1 MRIKVQKKWYNV
13 KSTWAELTIADAQKL
28 AEHEPPS
35 EYLKYLKNE
44 VDGLNPDVEMQV
56 LSWIGEIL
64 PIISDMP
71 DEVIESLMPTDRW
84 VILKSLMHIVS
95 GIYLQMPYDVPADQM
110 PAIVLIEG
118 DLYKVPTVR
127 KVYNKDIYFSTLDFK
142 GFSELLELQQLSDNI
157 IKNAAMLC
165 ALVLRKSDD
174 EEQLTEDE
182 KLRRA
187 ELFSNMNML
196 DFWRVFFSL
205 MRGLEESVSY
215 TLLCSLRETEKV
227 MRHHLLI
234 QLWRKYYILP
244 VRQLGRLLTSGF
256 KKVFMKH

>member
-44 VDGLNPDVEMQV
+44 IDGLTPDIEMKV
-56 LSWIGEIL
+56 LAWIGEIL
-64 PIISDMP
+64 PIISDIP
-71 DEVIESLMPTDRW
+71 AEVIESLMPTDRW
-84 VILKSLMHIVS
+84 IILKSLMHIIS
-95 GIYLQMPYDVPADQM
+95 GIYLQMPYDVPTEQR

-127 KVYNKDIYFSTLDFK
+127 KVYNRDIYFSTLDFK
-142 GFSELLELQQLSDNI
+142 SFSELLELQQLSDNI

-174 EEQLTEDE
+174 KEQLFEDE

-187 ELFSNMNML
+187 EIFSNMTML

-205 MRGLEESVSY
+205 MRGLEQSVHY

-244 VRQLGRLLTSGF
+244 VRQLGRLIISGF
-256 KKVFMKH
+256 KKVFMRH

>member
-13 KSTWAELTIADAQKL
+13 KSTWSELTIADAQKL

-44 VDGLNPDVEMQV
+44 IDGLTPDVEMHV
-56 LSWIGEIL
+56 LVWVGEII

-71 DEVIESLMPTDRW
+71 GEVIESLMPTDRW

-95 GIYLQMPYDVPADQM
+95 GIYLQIPYDLNPDKLSDIFLV
-110 PAIVLIEG
+110 EG
-118 DLYKVPTVR
+118 DLYHVPTVR
-127 KVYNKDIYFSTLDFK
+127 RVYNKDIYFSAFNFK
-142 GFSELLELQQLSDNI
+142 TFSELLEIQQLSDNI
-157 IKNAAMLC
+157 VKNAAMLC
-165 ALVLRKSDD
+165 ALLLRKNDD
-174 EEQLTEDE
+174 KKQLTEDE

-187 ELFSNMNML
+187 EIFSNMNML

-205 MRGLEESVSY
+205 MRGLEQSVNY
-215 TLLCSLRETEKV
+215 TLLCSLRETERV

-244 VRQLGRLLTSGF
+244 VRQLGRLITSGF
-256 KKVFMKH
+256 KKVFMRH

>member
-28 AEHEPPS
+28 AEHEPP
-35 EYLKYLKNE
+35 EDYLKYLKNE
-44 VDGLNPDVEMQV
+44 VDGLSPDIEMQV
-56 LSWIGEIL
+56 LAWVGEIL

-71 DEVIESLMPTDRW
+71 TEVIESLMPTDRW

-95 GIYLQMPYDVPADQM
+95 GVYLQIPYDLPYDM
-110 PAIVLIEG
+110 PPAIILAEG
-118 DLYKVPTVR
+118 KLYHVPTVR
-127 KVYNKDIYFSTLDFK
+127 RVYNKDIYFSVVGFK
-142 GFSELLELQQLSDNI
+142 TFSELLELQQLSDNI
-157 IKNAAMLC
+157 VKNAAMLC

-174 EEQLTEDE
+174 KEQLTEDE

-187 ELFSNMNML
+187 ELFSNISML

-227 MRHHLLI
+227 MRHQLLI
-234 QLWRKYYILP
+234 QLWKKYYILP
-244 VRQLGRLLTSGF
+244 VERLGRLIISGF

>member
-1 MRIKVQKKWYNV
+1 MRIKIQKKWYNV

-28 AEHEPPS
+28 AEHEPP
-35 EYLKYLKNE
+35 EDYLKYLKNE
-44 VDGLNPDVEMQV
+44 VDGLSPDIEMQV
-56 LSWIGEIL
+56 LAWVGEIL

-71 DEVIESLMPTDRW
+71 TEVIESLMPTDRW

-95 GIYLQMPYDVPADQM
+95 GVYLQIPYDLPYDM
-110 PAIVLIEG
+110 PPAIILAEG
-118 DLYKVPTVR
+118 KLYHVPTVR
-127 KVYNKDIYFSTLDFK
+127 RVYNKDIYFSVVGFK
-142 GFSELLELQQLSDNI
+142 TFSELLELQQLSDNI
-157 IKNAAMLC
+157 VKNAAMLC
-165 ALVLRKSDD
+165 ALLLRKNDD

-187 ELFSNMNML
+187 EIFSNMSML

-205 MRGLEESVSY
+205 MRGLEQSVSY

-227 MRHHLLI
+227 MRHQLLI
-234 QLWRKYYILP
+234 QLWKKYYILP
-244 VRQLGRLLTSGF
+244 VERLGNIITCGF

>member
-28 AEHEPPS
+28 AEHEPPL

-44 VDGLNPDVEMQV
+44 VDGLSPEIEMHV
-56 LSWIGEIL
+56 LSWVGEIL

-71 DEVIESLMPTDRW
+71 AEVIESLMPTDRW

-244 VRQLGRLLTSGF
+244 VRQLGRLNTSGF

>member
-1 MRIKVQKKWYNV
+1 
-13 KSTWAELTIADAQKL
+13 
-28 AEHEPPS
+28 
-35 EYLKYLKNE
+35 
-44 VDGLNPDVEMQV
+44 
-56 LSWIGEIL
+56 
-64 PIISDMP
+64 
-71 DEVIESLMPTDRW
+71 
-84 VILKSLMHIVS
+84 
-95 GIYLQMPYDVPADQM
+95 MPYDLPLDM
-110 PAIVLIEG
+110 PPAIILAEG
-118 DLYKVPTVR
+118 KLYHVPTVR
-127 KVYNKDIYFSTLDFK
+127 KVYNRDIYFSTLDFK

-157 IKNAAMLC
+157 VKNAAMLC

-174 EEQLTEDE
+174 KEQLTEDE

-187 ELFSNMNML
+187 EIFANMSML
-196 DFWRVFFSL
+196 DFWKVFFSL

-244 VRQLGRLLTSGF
+244 VRRLGRLLTSGF

>member
-28 AEHEPPS
+28 AEHEPPA

-44 VDGLNPDVEMQV
+44 VDGLSPDTEMHV
-56 LSWIGEIL
+56 LVWVGEIL
-64 PIISDMP
+64 PFISDMP
-71 DEVIESLMPTDRW
+71 TEVIESLMPTDRW

-95 GIYLQMPYDVPADQM
+95 GIYMQMPYDLPLDM
-110 PAIVLIEG
+110 PPAIILAEG
-118 DLYKVPTVR
+118 KLYHVPTVR
-127 KVYNKDIYFSTLDFK
+127 KVYNKDIYFSTIDFK
-142 GFSELLELQQLSDNI
+142 SFSELLELQQLSDNI
-157 IKNAAMLC
+157 VKNAAMLC

-174 EEQLTEDE
+174 KEQLTEDE

-187 ELFSNMNML
+187 GLFSNISML

-205 MRGLEESVSY
+205 MRGLEELVSY

-227 MRHHLLI
+227 MRHQLLI
-234 QLWRKYYILP
+234 QLWKKYYILP
-244 VRQLGRLLTSGF
+244 VERLGRLLTSGF
-256 KKVFMKH
+256 KKVFMRH

>member
-95 GIYLQMPYDVPADQM
+95 GIYMQMPYDLPLDM
-110 PAIVLIEG
+110 PPAIILAEG
-118 DLYKVPTVR
+118 KLYHVPTVR
-127 KVYNKDIYFSTLDFK
+127 RVYNKDIYFSVVGFK
-142 GFSELLELQQLSDNI
+142 TFSELLELQQLSDNI
-157 IKNAAMLC
+157 VKNAAMLC
-165 ALVLRKSDD
+165 ALLLRKNDD
-174 EEQLTEDE
+174 KKQLTEDE

-187 ELFSNMNML
+187 EIFSNMNML

-205 MRGLEESVSY
+205 MRGLEQSVNY

-234 QLWRKYYILP
+234 QLWKKYYYWP
-244 VRQLGRLLTSGF
+244 AKRLGRLLTSGF
-256 KKVFMKH
+256 KKVFMRH

>member
-13 KSTWAELTIADAQKL
+13 KSTWDELTIADAQKL
-28 AEHEPPS
+28 AEYEPPA

-44 VDGLNPDVEMQV
+44 VDGLSPDVEMQV

-71 DEVIESLMPTDRW
+71 AEVIESLMPTDRW
-84 VILKSLMHIVS
+84 IILKSLMHIVS
-95 GIYLQMPYDVPADQM
+95 GVYMQMPYDLPLDM
-110 PAIVLIEG
+110 PPAIILAEG
-118 DLYKVPTVR
+118 KLYHMPTVR
-127 KVYNKDIYFSTLDFK
+127 RVYNKDIYFSIVGFK
-142 GFSELLELQQLSDNI
+142 TFSELLELQQLSDNI
-157 IKNAAMLC
+157 VKNAAMLC
-165 ALVLRKSDD
+165 ALLLRKSDD
-174 EEQLTEDE
+174 KEQLSEDE

-187 ELFSNMNML
+187 EIFKNMSML

-215 TLLCSLRETEKV
+215 TLLCSLRESEKV

-234 QLWRKYYILP
+234 QLWKKYYYWP
-244 VRQLGRLLTSGF
+244 VRRLGNLITCGF
-256 KKVFMKH
+256 KKVFMRH

>member
-44 VDGLNPDVEMQV
+44 VDGLSPDTEMHV
-56 LSWIGEIL
+56 LVWVGEIL
-64 PIISDMP
+64 PFISDMP
-71 DEVIESLMPTDRW
+71 TEVIESLMPTDRW

-95 GIYLQMPYDVPADQM
+95 GIYLQMPYDVPTDQR
-110 PAIVLIEG
+110 PANILIEG
-118 DLYKVPTVR
+118 NLYHVPTVR
-127 KVYNKDIYFSTLDFK
+127 KVYNRDIYFSTLDFK

-157 IKNAAMLC
+157 VKNAAMLC

-174 EEQLTEDE
+174 KEQLTEDE

-187 ELFSNMNML
+187 ELFSNISML

>member
-1 MRIKVQKKWYNV
+1 MRIKIQKKWYNV
-13 KSTWAELTIADAQKL
+13 KSTWSELTIADAQKL
-28 AEHEPPS
+28 AEHEPPL

-44 VDGLNPDVEMQV
+44 IDGLTPDVEMQV
-56 LSWIGEIL
+56 LAWVGEIL
-64 PIISDMP
+64 PFISDMP
-71 DEVIESLMPTDRW
+71 TEVIESLMPTDRW

-95 GIYLQMPYDVPADQM
+95 GVYLQIPYDLPYDM
-110 PAIVLIEG
+110 PPAIILAEG
-118 DLYKVPTVR
+118 KLYHVPTVR
-127 KVYNKDIYFSTLDFK
+127 RVYNKDIYFSVVGFK
-142 GFSELLELQQLSDNI
+142 TFSELLELQQLSDNI
-157 IKNAAMLC
+157 VKNAAMLC
-165 ALVLRKSDD
+165 ALLLRKNDD

-187 ELFSNMNML
+187 EIFSNMTML

-205 MRGLEESVSY
+205 MRGLEQSVNY

-234 QLWRKYYILP
+234 QLWKKYYYWP
-244 VRQLGRLLTSGF
+244 AKRLGRLLTSGF

>member
-1 MRIKVQKKWYNV
+1 
-13 KSTWAELTIADAQKL
+13 
-28 AEHEPPS
+28 
-35 EYLKYLKNE
+35 
-44 VDGLNPDVEMQV
+44 
-56 LSWIGEIL
+56 
-64 PIISDMP
+64 
-71 DEVIESLMPTDRW
+71 
-84 VILKSLMHIVS
+84 
-95 GIYLQMPYDVPADQM
+95 
-110 PAIVLIEG
+110 
-118 DLYKVPTVR
+118 
-127 KVYNKDIYFSTLDFK
+127 VYNRDIYFSTLDFK

-157 IKNAAMLC
+157 VKNAAMLC

-174 EEQLTEDE
+174 KEQLTEDE

-187 ELFSNMNML
+187 EIFSNMSML

-227 MRHHLLI
+227 MRHQLLI

-244 VRQLGRLLTSGF
+244 VERLGRLIISGF

>member
-1 MRIKVQKKWYNV
+1 
-13 KSTWAELTIADAQKL
+13 
-28 AEHEPPS
+28 
-35 EYLKYLKNE
+35 
-44 VDGLNPDVEMQV
+44 
-56 LSWIGEIL
+56 
-64 PIISDMP
+64 
-71 DEVIESLMPTDRW
+71 
-84 VILKSLMHIVS
+84 
-95 GIYLQMPYDVPADQM
+95 MPYDVPTEQR

-127 KVYNKDIYFSTLDFK
+127 KVYNRDIYFSTLDFK

-157 IKNAAMLC
+157 VKNAAMLC

-174 EEQLTEDE
+174 KEQLTEDE

-187 ELFSNMNML
+187 ELFSNISML

-205 MRGLEESVSY
+205 MRGLEELVSY

-227 MRHHLLI
+227 MRHQLLI
-234 QLWRKYYILP
+234 QLWKKYYYWP
-244 VRQLGRLLTSGF
+244 VRRLGRLIISGF

>member
-28 AEHEPPS
+28 AEHEPPD

-56 LSWIGEIL
+56 LSWVGKIL

-71 DEVIESLMPTDRW
+71 TEVIESLMPTDRW
-84 VILKSLMHIVS
+84 IILKSLMHIVS
-95 GIYLQMPYDVPADQM
+95 GIYLQMPYDLPLDM
-110 PAIVLIEG
+110 PPAIILAEG
-118 DLYKVPTVR
+118 KLYHVPTVR
-127 KVYNKDIYFSTLDFK
+127 RVYNKDIYFSTLDFK
-142 GFSELLELQQLSDNI
+142 SFSELLELQQLSDNI
-157 IKNAAMLC
+157 VKNAAMLC

-174 EEQLTEDE
+174 KEQLTEDE

-187 ELFSNMNML
+187 EIFSNMSML

-227 MRHHLLI
+227 MRHQLLI
-234 QLWRKYYILP
+234 QLWKKYYILP
-244 VRQLGRLLTSGF
+244 VERLGRLIISGF

>member
-13 KSTWAELTIADAQKL
+13 KSTWSELTIADAQKL

-44 VDGLNPDVEMQV
+44 IDGLTPDIEMKV
-56 LSWIGEIL
+56 LAWIGEIL
-64 PIISDMP
+64 PIISDIP
-71 DEVIESLMPTDRW
+71 AEVIESLMPTDRW
-84 VILKSLMHIVS
+84 IILKSLMHIIS
-95 GIYLQMPYDVPADQM
+95 GIYLQMPYDVPTEQR

-127 KVYNKDIYFSTLDFK
+127 KVYNRDIYFSTLDFK
-142 GFSELLELQQLSDNI
+142 SFSELLELQQLSDNI

-174 EEQLTEDE
+174 KEQLFEDE

-187 ELFSNMNML
+187 EIFSNMTML

-215 TLLCSLRETEKV
+215 TLLCSLRESEKV
-227 MRHHLLI
+227 MRHQLLI
-234 QLWRKYYILP
+234 QLWKKYYYWP
-244 VRQLGRLLTSGF
+244 AKRLGSLITSGF

>member
-1 MRIKVQKKWYNV
+1 
-13 KSTWAELTIADAQKL
+13 
-28 AEHEPPS
+28 
-35 EYLKYLKNE
+35 
-44 VDGLNPDVEMQV
+44 
-56 LSWIGEIL
+56 
-64 PIISDMP
+64 
-71 DEVIESLMPTDRW
+71 
-84 VILKSLMHIVS
+84 MHIIS
-95 GIYLQMPYDVPADQM
+95 GIYLQMPYDVPTEQR

-127 KVYNKDIYFSTLDFK
+127 KVYNRDIYFSTLDFK

-174 EEQLTEDE
+174 KEQLTEDE

-187 ELFSNMNML
+187 EIFSNMTML

-205 MRGLEESVSY
+205 MRGLEQSVNY

-227 MRHHLLI
+227 MRHQLLI
-234 QLWRKYYILP
+234 QLWKKYYYWP
-244 VRQLGRLLTSGF
+244 VRRLGRLLTSGF

>member
-1 MRIKVQKKWYNV
+1 MRIKIQKKWYNV
-13 KSTWAELTIADAQKL
+13 KSTWSELTIADAQKL
-28 AEHEPPS
+28 AEHEPPL

-44 VDGLNPDVEMQV
+44 IDGLTPDVEMQV
-56 LSWIGEIL
+56 LAWVGEIL
-64 PIISDMP
+64 PIISDIP
-71 DEVIESLMPTDRW
+71 AEVIESLMPTDRW
-84 VILKSLMHIVS
+84 IILKSLMHIIS
-95 GIYLQMPYDVPADQM
+95 GIYLQMPYDVPTEQR

-127 KVYNKDIYFSTLDFK
+127 KVYNRDIYFSTLDFK

-157 IKNAAMLC
+157 VKNAAMLC

-174 EEQLTEDE
+174 KEQLTEDE

-187 ELFSNMNML
+187 ELFSNISML

-215 TLLCSLRETEKV
+215 TLLCSLRETEKG
-227 MRHHLLI
+227 MRNELLI
-234 QLWRKYYILP
+234 QLWKKYYYWP
-244 VRQLGRLLTSGF
+244 VRRLGRLLTSGF

>member
-1 MRIKVQKKWYNV
+1 MRIKIQKKWYNV

-28 AEHEPPS
+28 AEHEPP
-35 EYLKYLKNE
+35 EDYLKYLKNE
-44 VDGLNPDVEMQV
+44 VDGLSPDIEMHV
-56 LSWIGEIL
+56 LVWVGEIL
-64 PIISDMP
+64 PFISDMP
-71 DEVIESLMPTDRW
+71 TEVIESLMPTDRW

-95 GIYLQMPYDVPADQM
+95 GVYLQIPYDLPYDM
-110 PAIVLIEG
+110 PPAIILAEG
-118 DLYKVPTVR
+118 KLYHVPTVR
-127 KVYNKDIYFSTLDFK
+127 KVYNKDIYFSTIDFK
-142 GFSELLELQQLSDNI
+142 SFSELLELQQLSDNI
-157 IKNAAMLC
+157 VKNAAMLC
-165 ALVLRKSDD
+165 ALLLRKNDD

-187 ELFSNMNML
+187 EIFSNMTML

-227 MRHHLLI
+227 MRHQLLI
-234 QLWRKYYILP
+234 QLWKKYYYWP
-244 VRQLGRLLTSGF
+244 VRRLGNIITCGF

>member
-28 AEHEPPS
+28 AEHEPPD

-64 PIISDMP
+64 PFISDMP
-71 DEVIESLMPTDRW
+71 TEVIESLMPTDRW
-84 VILKSLMHIVS
+84 IILKSLMHIIS
-95 GIYLQMPYDVPADQM
+95 GIYLQMPYDVPTEQR
-110 PAIVLIEG
+110 PANILIEG
-118 DLYKVPTVR
+118 NLYHVPTVR
-127 KVYNKDIYFSTLDFK
+127 KVYNRDIYFSTLDFK

-157 IKNAAMLC
+157 VKNAAMLC

-187 ELFSNMNML
+187 EIFSNMTML

-205 MRGLEESVSY
+205 MRGLEQSVNY

-244 VRQLGRLLTSGF
+244 VRQLGRLIISGF
-256 KKVFMKH
+256 KKVFMRH

>member
-1 MRIKVQKKWYNV
+1 MRIKIQKKWYNV

-44 VDGLNPDVEMQV
+44 IDGLTPDIEMKV
-56 LSWIGEIL
+56 LAWIGEIL
-64 PIISDMP
+64 PIISDIP
-71 DEVIESLMPTDRW
+71 AEVIESLMPTDRW
-84 VILKSLMHIVS
+84 IILKSLMHIIS
-95 GIYLQMPYDVPADQM
+95 GIYLQMPYDVPTEQR

-127 KVYNKDIYFSTLDFK
+127 KVYNRDIYFSTLDFK
-142 GFSELLELQQLSDNI
+142 SFSELLELQQLSDNI

-174 EEQLTEDE
+174 KEQLSEDE

-187 ELFSNMNML
+187 EIFKNMSML

-215 TLLCSLRETEKV
+215 TLLCSLRESEKV
-227 MRHHLLI
+227 MRHQLLI
-234 QLWRKYYILP
+234 QLWKKYYYWP
-244 VRQLGRLLTSGF
+244 AKRLGSLITSGF

>member
-28 AEHEPPS
+28 AEHEPPD

-71 DEVIESLMPTDRW
+71 AEVIESLMPTDRW

-95 GIYLQMPYDVPADQM
+95 GIYMQMPYDLPLDM
-110 PAIVLIEG
+110 PPAIILAEG
-118 DLYKVPTVR
+118 KLYHVPTVR
-127 KVYNKDIYFSTLDFK
+127 RVYNKDIYFSVVGFK
-142 GFSELLELQQLSDNI
+142 TFSELLELQQLSDNI
-157 IKNAAMLC
+157 VKNAAMLC
-165 ALVLRKSDD
+165 ALLLRKNDD
-174 EEQLTEDE
+174 KKQLTEDE

-187 ELFSNMNML
+187 EIFSNMTML

-205 MRGLEESVSY
+205 MRGLEQSVNY

-234 QLWRKYYILP
+234 QLWKKYYYWP
-244 VRQLGRLLTSGF
+244 AKRLGRLLTSGF
-256 KKVFMKH
+256 KKVFMRH

>member
-1 MRIKVQKKWYNV
+1 MRIKIQKKWYNV

-28 AEHEPPS
+28 AEHEPP
-35 EYLKYLKNE
+35 EDYLKYLKNE
-44 VDGLNPDVEMQV
+44 VDGLSPDIEMQV
-56 LSWIGEIL
+56 LAWVGEIL

-71 DEVIESLMPTDRW
+71 TEVIESLMPTDRW

-95 GIYLQMPYDVPADQM
+95 GIYLQIPYDVPTDQK
-110 PAIVLIEG
+110 PAVILIEG
-118 DLYKVPTVR
+118 NLYHVPTVR
-127 KVYNKDIYFSTLDFK
+127 RVYNKDIYFSTLDFK
-142 GFSELLELQQLSDNI
+142 SFSELLELQQLSDNI

-174 EEQLTEDE
+174 KEQLTEDE

-187 ELFSNMNML
+187 EIFSNMTML

-205 MRGLEESVSY
+205 MRGLEQSVNY

-227 MRHHLLI
+227 MQHHLLI
-234 QLWRKYYILP
+234 QLWKKYYYWP
-244 VRQLGRLLTSGF
+244 VKRLGRLLTSGF
-256 KKVFMKH
+256 KKVFMRH

>member
-1 MRIKVQKKWYNV
+1 MRIKIQKKWYDV

-44 VDGLNPDVEMQV
+44 VDGLSPDIEMKV
-56 LSWIGEIL
+56 LVWVGEIL
-64 PIISDMP
+64 PFISDMP
-71 DEVIESLMPTDRW
+71 TEVIESLMPTDRW

-95 GIYLQMPYDVPADQM
+95 GIYMQMPYDLPLDM
-110 PAIVLIEG
+110 PPAIILAEG
-118 DLYKVPTVR
+118 KLYHVPTVR
-127 KVYNKDIYFSTLDFK
+127 RVYNKDIYFSVVGFK
-142 GFSELLELQQLSDNI
+142 TFSELLELQQLSDNI
-157 IKNAAMLC
+157 VKNAAMLC
-165 ALVLRKSDD
+165 ALVLRKAG
-174 EEQLTEDE
+174 EEGITEDE

-187 ELFSNMNML
+187 EIFSNMTML

-205 MRGLEESVSY
+205 MRGLEQSVNY

-234 QLWRKYYILP
+234 QLWKKYYYWP
-244 VRQLGRLLTSGF
+244 VRRLGRLLTSGF

>member
-1 MRIKVQKKWYNV
+1 MRIKIQKKWYNV

-28 AEHEPPS
+28 AEHEPP
-35 EYLKYLKNE
+35 EDYLKYLKNE
-44 VDGLNPDVEMQV
+44 VDGLSPDIEMQV
-56 LSWIGEIL
+56 LAWVGEIL

-71 DEVIESLMPTDRW
+71 TEVIESLMPTDRW

-95 GIYLQMPYDVPADQM
+95 GVYLQIPYDLPYDM
-110 PAIVLIEG
+110 PPAIILAEG
-118 DLYKVPTVR
+118 KLYHVPTVR
-127 KVYNKDIYFSTLDFK
+127 KVYNRDIYFSTLDFK

-157 IKNAAMLC
+157 VKNAAMLC
-165 ALVLRKSDD
+165 ALVLRKAG
-174 EEQLTEDE
+174 EEGITEDE

-187 ELFSNMNML
+187 ELFSNISML

-205 MRGLEESVSY
+205 MRGLEQSVHY

-227 MRHHLLI
+227 MRHQLLI
-234 QLWRKYYILP
+234 QLWKKYYILP
-244 VRQLGRLLTSGF
+244 VERLGRLIISGF

>member
-1 MRIKVQKKWYNV
+1 MRIKIQKKWYNV

-28 AEHEPPS
+28 AEHEPP
-35 EYLKYLKNE
+35 EDYLKYLKNE

-56 LSWIGEIL
+56 LSWVGKIL
-64 PIISDMP
+64 PIISDIP
-71 DEVIESLMPTDRW
+71 NEVIESLMPTDRW

-95 GIYLQMPYDVPADQM
+95 GVYLQIPYDLPYDM
-110 PAIVLIEG
+110 PPAIILAEG
-118 DLYKVPTVR
+118 KLYHVPTVR
-127 KVYNKDIYFSTLDFK
+127 RVYNKDIYFSVVGFK
-142 GFSELLELQQLSDNI
+142 TFSELLELQQLSDNI
-157 IKNAAMLC
+157 VKNAAMLC
-165 ALVLRKSDD
+165 ALLLRKNDD

-187 ELFSNMNML
+187 EIFSNMTML

-205 MRGLEESVSY
+205 MRGLEQSVHY

-244 VRQLGRLLTSGF
+244 VRQLGRLIISGF

>member
-1 MRIKVQKKWYNV
+1 MRIKIQKKWYDV
-13 KSTWAELTIADAQKL
+13 KSNWSELTIADAQKL
-28 AEHEPPS
+28 AEHEPPT

-56 LSWIGEIL
+56 LSWVGKIL
-64 PIISDMP
+64 PIISDIP
-71 DEVIESLMPTDRW
+71 NEVIESLMPTDRW

-95 GIYLQMPYDVPADQM
+95 GVYLQIPYDLPYDM
-110 PAIVLIEG
+110 PPAIILAEG
-118 DLYKVPTVR
+118 KLYHVPTVR
-127 KVYNKDIYFSTLDFK
+127 RVYNKDIYFSVVGFK
-142 GFSELLELQQLSDNI
+142 TFSELLELQQLSDNI
-157 IKNAAMLC
+157 VKNAAMLC
-165 ALVLRKSDD
+165 ALLLRKNDD

-187 ELFSNMNML
+187 EIFSNMTML

-205 MRGLEESVSY
+205 MRGLEQSVNY

-234 QLWRKYYILP
+234 QLWKKYYYWP
-244 VRQLGRLLTSGF
+244 VRRLGRLLTSGF
-256 KKVFMKH
+256 KKVFMRH

>member
-1 MRIKVQKKWYNV
+1 MRIKIQKKWYNV
-13 KSTWAELTIADAQKL
+13 KSTWDELTIADAQKL
-28 AEHEPPS
+28 AEYEPPA

-44 VDGLNPDVEMQV
+44 VDGLSPDVEMQV

-71 DEVIESLMPTDRW
+71 AEVIESLMPTDRW

-95 GIYLQMPYDVPADQM
+95 GVYMQMPYDLPLDM
-110 PAIVLIEG
+110 PPAIILAEG
-118 DLYKVPTVR
+118 KLYHMPTVR
-127 KVYNKDIYFSTLDFK
+127 RVYNKDIYFSIVGFK
-142 GFSELLELQQLSDNI
+142 TFSELLELQQLSDNI
-157 IKNAAMLC
+157 VKNAAMLC
-165 ALVLRKSDD
+165 ALLLRKSDD
-174 EEQLTEDE
+174 KEQLSEDE

-187 ELFSNMNML
+187 EIFKNMSML

-215 TLLCSLRETEKV
+215 TLLCSLRESEKV

-244 VRQLGRLLTSGF
+244 VRQLGRLIISGF
-256 KKVFMKH
+256 KKVFMRH

>member
-1 MRIKVQKKWYNV
+1 MRIKIQKKWYNV

-44 VDGLNPDVEMQV
+44 IDGLTPDIEMKV
-56 LSWIGEIL
+56 LAWIGEIL
-64 PIISDMP
+64 PIISDIP
-71 DEVIESLMPTDRW
+71 AEVIESLMPTDRW
-84 VILKSLMHIVS
+84 IILKSLMHIIS
-95 GIYLQMPYDVPADQM
+95 GIYLQMPYDVPTEQR

-127 KVYNKDIYFSTLDFK
+127 KVYNRDIYFSTLDFK
-142 GFSELLELQQLSDNI
+142 SFSELLELQQLSDNI

-174 EEQLTEDE
+174 KEQLSEDE

-187 ELFSNMNML
+187 EIFSNMTML

-215 TLLCSLRETEKV
+215 TLLCSLRESEKV
-227 MRHHLLI
+227 VRHHLLI
-234 QLWRKYYILP
+234 QLWKKYYIWP
-244 VRQLGRLLTSGF
+244 VKQLGSLITSGF

>member
-1 MRIKVQKKWYNV
+1 MRIKIQKKWYNV
-13 KSTWAELTIADAQKL
+13 KSTWDELTIADAQKL
-28 AEHEPPS
+28 AEYEPPA

-44 VDGLNPDVEMQV
+44 VDGLSPDIEMKV
-56 LSWIGEIL
+56 LAWIGEIL

-95 GIYLQMPYDVPADQM
+95 GIYLQIPYDLNPDKLSDIFLV
-110 PAIVLIEG
+110 EG
-118 DLYKVPTVR
+118 DLYHVPTVR
-127 KVYNKDIYFSTLDFK
+127 RVYNKDIYFSAFNFK
-142 GFSELLELQQLSDNI
+142 TFSELLEIQQLSDNI
-157 IKNAAMLC
+157 VKNAAMLC
-165 ALVLRKSDD
+165 ALVLRKAG
-174 EEQLTEDE
+174 EEGITEDE

-187 ELFSNMNML
+187 EIFSNMSML

-205 MRGLEESVSY
+205 MRGLEQSVHY

-244 VRQLGRLLTSGF
+244 VRQLGRLIISGF

>member
-1 MRIKVQKKWYNV
+1 MRIKIQKKWYNV

-28 AEHEPPS
+28 AEHEPP
-35 EYLKYLKNE
+35 EDYLKYLKNE
-44 VDGLNPDVEMQV
+44 VDGLSPDIEMQV
-56 LSWIGEIL
+56 LAWVGEIL

-71 DEVIESLMPTDRW
+71 TEVIESLMPTDRW

-95 GIYLQMPYDVPADQM
+95 GVYLQIPYDLPYDM
-110 PAIVLIEG
+110 PPAIILAEG
-118 DLYKVPTVR
+118 KLYHVPTVR
-127 KVYNKDIYFSTLDFK
+127 KVYNKDIYFSTIDFK
-142 GFSELLELQQLSDNI
+142 SFSELLELQQLSDNI
-157 IKNAAMLC
+157 VKNAAMLC
-165 ALVLRKSDD
+165 ALLLRKNDD

-187 ELFSNMNML
+187 EIFSNMTML

-227 MRHHLLI
+227 MRHQLLI
-234 QLWRKYYILP
+234 QLWKKYYYWP
-244 VRQLGRLLTSGF
+244 VRRLGNIITCGF